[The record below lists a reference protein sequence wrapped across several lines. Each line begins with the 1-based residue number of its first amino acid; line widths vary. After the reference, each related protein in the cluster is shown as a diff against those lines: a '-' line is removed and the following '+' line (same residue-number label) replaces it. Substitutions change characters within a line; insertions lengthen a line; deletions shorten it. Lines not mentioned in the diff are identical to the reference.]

1 MTDVD
6 IDIYVH
12 IDIDRESYD
21 YMRDGHM
28 LIDPIVCFCCYRSR
42 ERSQEETGGQADL
55 TVELVPWETCS
66 IA

>member
-6 IDIYVH
+6 VDIYVH

-28 LIDPIVCFCCYRSR
+28 LIDPIVCSLLLQEPREESR
-42 ERSQEETGGQADL
+42 RDWQS
-55 TVELVPWETCS
+55 S
-66 IA
+66 